1 VAVRYRAGRRC
12 GVTSGDRGSAS
23 VWLLCAG
30 LVVLS
35 FGLTGA
41 LAAAAATGRHR
52 AQAAADLGA
61 LAGARYAVDG
71 EPTACARAAAIVA
84 ANGARV
90 AGCRLD
96 GLDLVVTA
104 EVPVAGVGTARGVA
118 RAGPVGE
125 AAGHSAVREPGGCRC
140 IWMRRAEHPAFA
152 GG

>member
-1 VAVRYRAGRRC
+1 MTEGE
-12 GVTSGDRGSAS
+12 RGSAS

-30 LVVLS
+30 LVVVA

-41 LAAAAATGRHR
+41 LAGAAATARHR
-52 AQAAADLGA
+52 AQVAADLGA

-71 EPTACARAAAIVA
+71 GPTACARAAVIVT
-84 ANGARV
+84 ANGARM

-96 GLDLVVTA
+96 GLDLVVVA

-125 AAGHSAVREPGGCRC
+125 AAGRSAVREPSGFRRT
-140 IWMRRAEHPAFA
+140 WMRW
-152 GG
+152 G

>member
-1 VAVRYRAGRRC
+1 MR
-12 GVTSGDRGSAS
+12 SGDRGSAS

-30 LVVLS
+30 AVVLA

-41 LAAAAATGRHR
+41 LAGAAATGRHR

-61 LAGARYAVDG
+61 LAGARYALDG
-71 EPTACARAAAIVA
+71 GAAACARAAAIVA
-84 ANGARV
+84 ANRARM

-96 GLDLVVTA
+96 GVDLIVVA
-104 EVPVAGVGTARGVA
+104 EVPVAGVGTARGAA

-125 AAGHSAVREPGGCRC
+125 AAGRSAVREREVCRC
-140 IWMRRAEHPAFA
+140 TRMRRAERPAWA

>member
-1 VAVRYRAGRRC
+1 M
-12 GVTSGDRGSAS
+12 TSGDRGSAS

-30 LVVLS
+30 LVVVS

-41 LAAAAATGRHR
+41 LAGAAATGRHR
-52 AQAAADLGA
+52 AQVAADLGA

-71 EPTACARAAAIVA
+71 APAACARAAAIVA
-84 ANGARV
+84 ANGARM

-96 GLDLVVTA
+96 GVDLVVTA

-125 AAGHSAVREPGGCRC
+125 AAGRSAVREFAGCRSM
-140 IWMRRAEHPAFA
+140 WMRRAERRALA

>member
-1 VAVRYRAGRRC
+1 MTA
-12 GVTSGDRGSAS
+12 DERGSAS
-23 VWLLCAG
+23 VWVLCAG
-30 LVVLS
+30 LVVVA

-71 EPTACARAAAIVA
+71 ESAACARAAEIVA
-84 ANGARV
+84 ANGARM

-104 EVPVAGVGTARGVA
+104 DVPVAGAGTAQGVA

-125 AAGHSAVREPGGCRC
+125 AAGQ
-140 IWMRRAEHPAFA
+140 
-152 GG
+152 

>member
-1 VAVRYRAGRRC
+1 
-12 GVTSGDRGSAS
+12 VTSGDRGSAS

-30 LVVLS
+30 LVVVA

-41 LAAAAATGRHR
+41 LAGAAATARHR

-84 ANGARV
+84 ANGARMT
-90 AGCRLD
+90 GCRLD
-96 GLDLVVTA
+96 GVDLVVTA
-104 EVPVAGVGTARGVA
+104 AVPLAGVGTASGVA

-125 AAGHSAVREPGGCRC
+125 AAGRSAVREPAGCRC
-140 IWMRRAEHPAFA
+140 TWMRRDAHPALA